1 MLVGKVCCLGWENG
15 RNGKQNG
22 TNGWRDIK
30 FSFKHNKLSNELV
43 WLKNVYDERIS
54 GKYKSRYIDSLG
66 ELSNLSRM
74 VLKFVYTSITLNN
87 LCLHSAFSHV
97 QILAGVIIIINLVVS
112 VS

>member
-1 MLVGKVCCLGWENG
+1 MSWCG
-15 RNGKQNG
+15 
-22 TNGWRDIK
+22 
-30 FSFKHNKLSNELV
+30 
-43 WLKNVYDERIS
+43 LKMCMMKE
-54 GKYKSRYIDSLG
+54 SLG
-66 ELSNLSRM
+66 SINLVISTHSVSLAISRM